1 MTRTPL
7 STNRIHDS
15 LDTALARKRVV
26 FWFDPEAEWASEYES
41 YAPAGVEKREVKG
54 NEFSLKVEISRADL
68 DQRFL
73 LYVPAAK
80 PPEADNWLLDL
91 LLAGHEFKA
100 DRASLDLED
109 AGLTLEF
116 KGLAQQHKEFF
127 KAKAR
132 KDKLKKLLRPNDDE
146 HALRLKML
154 AILAKQDASIDL
166 LLLHAFTQIDPTDPD
181 AEDPIEALYGKH
193 QLTEH
198 FWAAVASKFGY
209 INPQPNLRDFAVAL
223 FSSASCVPPKGDLES
238 HARVFLSSWKDSV
251 KSRSAFEQWSNHLAD
266 QLNVET
272 FLLDPPKGFDPG
284 DDDSYQLIE
293 QFCIR
298 RLLERFHATATDGEL
313 QETIRQR
320 SSSCWFEQH
329 EHGYRAIEQALQ
341 FRSLLAQADLQVPS
355 VDEGLKRYC
364 NSWWKLDQAYRR
376 FTFHERS
383 YSQPGLMKSMRNW
396 MEKQYVNN
404 VLLPLTNHWSER
416 VSEMSSWSCEA
427 LPPQQ
432 QFHMRYVHAPLSS
445 REVKRLFVVIS
456 DALRYEAA
464 RDFAGRL
471 KAQSGKG
478 WQADVDAV
486 LGVLPSYTQLG
497 MASLLPGNKRTINT
511 SSSNAPAI
519 VDGVS
524 ASGTDNRDKILKAY
538 ADGRG
543 IAIQAEDFL
552 KLATSTDGAE
562 LIKNHDLIVIYHN
575 RIDRIGDK
583 RESEADTC
591 QAVEEAFDDLELI
604 LRKISSLKGNR
615 AVITADHGFLFQQEP
630 VDANDRSAFPDGK
643 ELTIKKKRFA
653 IGSGIEPAPG
663 QKIFTAEQLKL
674 EGDWQA
680 AFPLGLDR
688 FPLSGAGNRFVHGG
702 TSLQEVV
709 VPVITLKKERKDES
723 REVKVELLR
732 VPEKITTAR
741 LKFSLFQDEPCEAKR
756 FLPITLRISVV
767 PKANEKEL
775 LCEPVTLRLDSTA
788 VEPREREQ
796 LISLKLSNAA
806 GDYNNQLLELRIDR
820 MLEGVQT
827 PVRLETKEVKLLQ
840 PFGNDFD
847 DFG

>member
-41 YAPAGVEKREVKG
+41 YAPEGVEKREVNG
-54 NEFSLKVEISRADL
+54 NEFSLKVEISRAEL

-80 PPEADNWLLDL
+80 PAESDNWLLDL

-100 DRASLDLED
+100 DRTSLDLED

-116 KGLAQQHKEFF
+116 KDLAQQHKAFF
-127 KAKAR
+127 R
-132 KDKLKKLLRPNDDE
+132 SPVRTTKLKELLHPNDDE
-146 HALRLKML
+146 RTVRLKML

-166 LLLHAFTQIDPTDPD
+166 LLLHAFSRIDPTDPD
-181 AEDPIEALYGKH
+181 AEDPIEEVYGKH

-251 KSRSAFEQWSNHLAD
+251 KSRSAFEQWSNHLTD

-329 EHGYRAIEQALQ
+329 EHGYRAIEQALN
-341 FRSLLAQADLQVPS
+341 FRSLLAQVDLQVPS
-355 VDEGLKRYC
+355 IDEGLKRYC

-416 VSEMSSWSCEA
+416 VSEMSSWSCKA
-427 LPPQQ
+427 LEPQQ
-432 QFHMRYVHAPLSS
+432 QFHMRYVHSPLTS
-445 REVKRLFVVIS
+445 RGIKRLFVVIS

-464 RDFAGRL
+464 RDFADRL

-497 MASLLPGNKRTINT
+497 MASLLPGNKRAINT
-511 SSSNAPAI
+511 SNSNAPAI

-543 IAIQAEDFL
+543 MAIQAEAFL

-562 LIKNHDLIVIYHN
+562 LTRNHDLIVIYHN

-591 QAVEEAFDDLELI
+591 KAVEDAFDDLELI

-630 VDANDRSAFPDGK
+630 VDANDRSAFPDAK

-653 IGSGIEPAPG
+653 IGSGIEPASG
-663 QKIFTAEQLKL
+663 QKVFTAEQLKL

-680 AFPLGLDR
+680 VFPLGLDR
-688 FPLSGAGNRFVHGG
+688 FPRSGAGNRFVHGG

-709 VPVITLKKERKDES
+709 VPVITLKRENKDES

-796 LISLKLSNAA
+796 LIDLKLSNAA
-806 GDYNNQLLELRIDR
+806 GGYNNQLLELRIDR
-820 MLEGVQT
+820 VLEGVQT
-827 PVRLETKEVKLLQ
+827 PVRLETREVKLLQ

>member
-1 MTRTPL
+1 MTRSPL
-7 STNRIHDS
+7 STNRIHES
-15 LDTALARKRVV
+15 LDTALARKRVL
-26 FWFDPEAEWASEYES
+26 FWFDPEAEWTNEYES
-41 YAPAGVEKREVKG
+41 YAPEGVVKRQVNR

-68 DQRFL
+68 AQRFL

-80 PPEADNWLLDL
+80 PAEADDWLLDL

-116 KGLAQQHKEFF
+116 KELAQQHKAFF
-127 KAKAR
+127 R
-132 KDKLKKLLRPNDDE
+132 SPVRTTKLKQLLRPNDDDR
-146 HALRLKML
+146 AVRLKML

-181 AEDPIEALYGKH
+181 AEDPIEDLYGKH

-238 HARVFLSSWKDSV
+238 HARVFLSSWKDSH
-251 KSRSAFEQWSNHLAD
+251 KSRDAFKQWSNHLAD
-266 QLNVET
+266 QLNVEA
-272 FLLDPPKGFDPG
+272 FLLDPPEGFDPE

-298 RLLERFHATATDGEL
+298 RLLERFHAPASDSEL
-313 QETIRQR
+313 LETIRQR

-329 EHGYRAIEQALQ
+329 EHGYRVIEQALH
-341 FRSLLAQADLQVPS
+341 FRTLMTKADLQVPS
-355 VDEGLKRYC
+355 IDEGIKRYC
-364 NSWWKLDQAYRR
+364 NSWWRLDQAYRR
-376 FTFHERS
+376 FTYHERS
-383 YSQPGLMKSMRNW
+383 YGQAGLMKSLRNW
-396 MEKQYVNN
+396 MEKHYVNN
-404 VLLPLTNHWSER
+404 VLVPLTNHWSDR
-416 VSEMSSWSCEA
+416 VSEMASWGSEA

-445 REVKRLFVVIS
+445 KKRQRLYVVIS

-464 RDFAGRL
+464 HDFADRL
-471 KAQSGKG
+471 NAKAGKG
-478 WQADVDAV
+478 WQAEVDAV

-497 MASLLPGNKRTINT
+497 MAALLPGNKLAIN
-511 SSSNAPAI
+511 SADGNAPVT
-519 VDGVS
+519 VDGSS

-543 IAIQAEDFL
+543 VAIQSEDFL
-552 KLATSTDGAE
+552 NLATNKDGAE
-562 LIKNHDLIVIYHN
+562 LTKNHDLIVVYHN

-591 QAVEEAFDDLELI
+591 IAVEQAFDDLELI
-604 LRKISSLKGNR
+604 LRKISSLKGSQ

-630 VDANDRSAFPDGK
+630 VDANDRSEFPNAK

-653 IGSGIEPAPG
+653 IGSDIQAATG

-680 AFPLGLDR
+680 VFPLGLDR
-688 FPLSGAGNRFVHGG
+688 FPRSGAGNRFVHGG

-723 REVKVELLR
+723 REVKAELLR
-732 VPEKITTAR
+732 VPDKITTPR
-741 LKFSLFQDEPCEAKR
+741 LKFSLFQNEPCEAKR

-767 PKANEKEL
+767 PKISEKEL
-775 LCEPVTLRLDSTA
+775 LCEPLTVRLDSTA
-788 VEPREREQ
+788 VEPREREK
-796 LISLKLSNAA
+796 LVDLKLSNAA
-806 GDYNNQLLELRIDR
+806 GNYNNELLVLRIEK
-820 MLEGVQT
+820 LINGGQT
-827 PVRLETKEVKLLQ
+827 AVPYETKDVKLLQ

>member
-26 FWFDPEAEWASEYES
+26 FWFDPDAEWANEYES
-41 YAPAGVEKREVKG
+41 YAPAGVEKREING
-54 NEFSLKVEISRADL
+54 NEFSLKVEISRADR

-80 PPEADNWLLDL
+80 PAEADNWLLDL

-100 DRASLDLED
+100 DRASLDLEE

-116 KGLAQQHKEFF
+116 KDLAQQHKAFF
-127 KAKAR
+127 R
-132 KDKLKKLLRPNDDE
+132 SPVRTTKLKQLLRPNDDE
-146 HALRLKML
+146 RAVRLKML

-181 AEDPIEALYGKH
+181 AEDPVEVLYGKH
-193 QLTEH
+193 QLTDH

-209 INPQPNLRDFAVAL
+209 INPSPNLRDFAVAL
-223 FSSASCVPPKGDLES
+223 FSSASCIGRVGELES
-238 HARVFLSSWKDSV
+238 HARVFLSSWKDSL
-251 KSRSAFEQWSNHLAD
+251 KSRDAFEQWSNHLAD
-266 QLNVET
+266 QLKVEA
-272 FLLDPPKGFDPG
+272 FLLDPPQGFEPG

-298 RLLERFHATATDGEL
+298 RLLERFHATAADGEL
-313 QETIRQR
+313 QEAIRQR

-329 EHGYRAIEQALQ
+329 EYGYRAIEQALQ
-341 FRSLLAQADLQVPS
+341 FRTLLAQADLQVPS
-355 VDEGLKRYC
+355 IDEGLKRYC

-376 FTFHERS
+376 FTYHDRS
-383 YSQPGLMKSMRNW
+383 YGQAGLLKSLRTW
-396 MEKQYVNN
+396 MENQYVNN
-404 VLLPLTNHWSER
+404 VLLTLTNHWSDR
-416 VSEMSSWSCEA
+416 VSEMSSWSCDA
-427 LPPQQ
+427 LPSQRE
-432 QFHMRYVHAPLSS
+432 FHMRYVHAPLSS
-445 REVKRLFVVIS
+445 KKLKRLFVVIS

-464 RDFAGRL
+464 RDFANRL
-471 KAQSGKG
+471 NAKTGKG
-478 WQADVDAV
+478 WQAEIDAV

-497 MASLLPGNKRTINT
+497 MAALLPGNKLAINT
-511 SSSNAPAI
+511 AESTAP
-519 VDGVS
+519 VTLDGAS
-524 ASGTDNRDKILKAY
+524 ASGTDNRDKIMKGY

-543 IAIQAEDFL
+543 IAIQSEDFL
-552 KLATSTDGAE
+552 NLTTNKDGAE
-562 LIKNHDLIVIYHN
+562 LTKNHDLIVIYHN
-575 RIDRIGDK
+575 RIDRTGDK

-591 QAVEEAFDDLELI
+591 IAVEQAFEDLELI
-604 LRKISSLKGNR
+604 LRKISSLKGSQ

-630 VDANDRSAFPDGK
+630 VDANDRSEFPK
-643 ELTIKKKRFA
+643 AEELTIKKKRFA
-653 IGSGIEPAPG
+653 IGSGIKPASG

-680 AFPLGLDR
+680 VFPLNLDR
-688 FPLSGAGNRFVHGG
+688 FPRSGAGNRFVHGG

-723 REVKVELLR
+723 REVKAELLR
-732 VPEKITTAR
+732 VPDKITTPR

-756 FLPITLRISVV
+756 FLPISLRISVV
-767 PKANEKEL
+767 AKTDGEL
-775 LCEPVTLRLDSTA
+775 LSEPLTVRLDSTA
-788 VEPREREQ
+788 IEPREREKP
-796 LISLKLSNAA
+796 IDLKLSNAA
-806 GDYNNQLLELRIDR
+806 GDYNNQLLELRIDQV
-820 MLEGVQT
+820 LEGVQT